1 MLSRATLAAIIV
13 AIFVVGAATAPP
25 VSAAST
31 RDAGSLLTQAQISA
45 ELGVS
50 VEAGDHVVASAPG
63 LCGWAPP
70 GGPTYNPTRRS
81 GVFVRVAEYAGHRV

>member
-31 RDAGSLLTQAQISA
+31 RDACYSSP
-45 ELGVS
+45 
-50 VEAGDHVVASAPG
+50 DKRR
-63 LCGWAPP
+63 
-70 GGPTYNPTRRS
+70 TRRVGRGPVTTS
-81 GVFVRVAEYAGHRV
+81 SQVPWVCTGGLRRAVLRTTPRGVAEFSSA